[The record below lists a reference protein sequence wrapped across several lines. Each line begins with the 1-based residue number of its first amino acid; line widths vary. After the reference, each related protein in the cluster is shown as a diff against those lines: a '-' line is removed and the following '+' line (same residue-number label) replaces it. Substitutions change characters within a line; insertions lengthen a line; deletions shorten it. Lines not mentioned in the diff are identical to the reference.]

1 MLAGRG
7 IVELR
12 QICWGDRDSSN
23 RLWVRLGQ
31 KANRNMDQILLVMNG
46 VPAPYDIMSYRQVIY
61 EPILLFSMS
70 QTLPDQT
77 RDDGE
82 ISFHWEHLRAFRF
95 RSAGENSLKH
105 QNRDTN
111 F

>member
-1 MLAGRG
+1 
-7 IVELR
+7 
-12 QICWGDRDSSN
+12 
-23 RLWVRLGQ
+23 
-31 KANRNMDQILLVMNG
+31 MDQILLVMNG

-61 EPILLFSMS
+61 GPISLFSMS

-82 ISFHWEHLRAFRF
+82 ISLHWEHLRAFTF
-95 RSAGENSLKH
+95 ISGGVNSLKR